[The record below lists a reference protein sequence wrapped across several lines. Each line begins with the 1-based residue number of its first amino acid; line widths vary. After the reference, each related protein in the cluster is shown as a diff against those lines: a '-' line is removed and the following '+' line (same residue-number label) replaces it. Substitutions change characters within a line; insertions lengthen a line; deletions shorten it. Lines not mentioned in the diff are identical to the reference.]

1 MLERVDQGVG
11 RILETLEKHKLLD
24 NTLVAFSSDN
34 GGYKLS
40 DNQPLFHY
48 KASLWEGGV
57 RVPCL
62 MRWPGKLPAGM
73 TRSQMGITMDLTA
86 TFLAAAGALP
96 ADGKLD
102 GIDLLPILSG
112 NAQPRERAFFWRI
125 QRSDRQ
131 QKAVRQGKWK
141 YLKDASTEFL
151 FDLDADIGERRNL
164 AYQHPELVTRLRQLH
179 AAWEADVDRHSVEIV
194 VK

>member
-1 MLERVDQGVG
+1 
-11 RILETLEKHKLLD
+11 
-24 NTLVAFSSDN
+24 
-34 GGYKLS
+34 
-40 DNQPLFHY
+40 
-48 KASLWEGGV
+48 
-57 RVPCL
+57 
-62 MRWPGKLPAGM
+62 
-73 TRSQMGITMDLTA
+73 LTA